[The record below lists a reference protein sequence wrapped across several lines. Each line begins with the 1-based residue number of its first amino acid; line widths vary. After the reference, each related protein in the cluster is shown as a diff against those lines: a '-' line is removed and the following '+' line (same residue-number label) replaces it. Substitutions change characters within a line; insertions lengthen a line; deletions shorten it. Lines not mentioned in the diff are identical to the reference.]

1 MINIKKQLPD
11 SFDVRRYLWL
21 IVFIATVGISSTF
34 TNITY
39 ALGEVIADIIRD
51 GLILTG
57 IIGLITAPF
66 RKKEWEW
73 FHWLNLLMYT
83 TASAKILYP
92 NLIDNPYSAFI
103 VTILVFISI
112 IFIPNFKDLYG
123 TESKSRSNSSIN
135 KSKSETTLNKTQR
148 KFVVQDVKKEVAGK
162 RSRVQDDYED
172 TQTKSTEKDD
182 YIVKIKEA
190 KSLLD
195 KSIISEEQFEK
206 IKQKIINKI

>member
-11 SFDVRRYLWL
+11 NFDIRQYLWL

-34 TNITY
+34 TNISY

-73 FHWLNLLMYT
+73 FQWLNMLMYT
-83 TASAKILYP
+83 TASASIVYP
-92 NLIDNPYSAFI
+92 NLIDNPFSSFI
-103 VTILVFISI
+103 LIIIVFMSI
-112 IFIPNFKDLYG
+112 IFIPNFMDLYQ
-123 TESKSRSNSSIN
+123 TEGKSTINSSIN
-135 KSKSETTLNKTQR
+135 NSKSETTSNKTKR
-148 KFVVQDVKKEVAGK
+148 RFVVQDVKKEVASK
-162 RSRVQDDYED
+162 RSRVQDGYEH
-172 TQTKSTEKDD
+172 TQTKSTVKDD

-190 KSLLD
+190 KALLD
-195 KSIISEEQFEK
+195 SGVISKEEFEK
-206 IKQKIINKI
+206 MKQKIIDKI